1 MPSTFLSQTS
11 DSQTNIL
18 VLFDFDGTI
27 TRKDTL
33 LDFIKFYRGNAS
45 FYAGMLF
52 LLPTLVALKLRLI
65 PNWRAKERVLMYF
78 IGGTAEKSF
87 RQTCHTYARQRL
99 PSLIKDSALQKIRAF
114 QAQGADVYL
123 VSASAEHWLTDWCQ
137 SNGLHLIATRLEVQ
151 AGVLT
156 GKIAGKNCYGSEK
169 AHRIRQEVDLSRYD
183 TIYGYGDSRGDRE
196 MLQLAHIPHY
206 RFFK

>member
-1 MPSTFLSQTS
+1 MPSTSYSQKS
-11 DSQTNIL
+11 DNQPTTL

-45 FYAGMLF
+45 FYAGMLR
-52 LLPTLVALKLRLI
+52 LLPTLIALKLKLI
-65 PNWRAKERVLMYF
+65 PNWRAKERVLTYF
-78 IGGTAEKSF
+78 FGGTAEKYF
-87 RQTCHTYARQRL
+87 QETCSTYARQRL

-114 QAQGADVYL
+114 QQQGAEIYL
-123 VSASAEHWLTDWCQ
+123 VSASAEHWLKDWCQ

-156 GKIAGKNCYGSEK
+156 GKIAGKNCYGPEK
-169 AHRIRQEVDLSRYD
+169 AQRIREEVDLSRYD

-196 MLQLAHIPHY
+196 MLQLAHVPHY